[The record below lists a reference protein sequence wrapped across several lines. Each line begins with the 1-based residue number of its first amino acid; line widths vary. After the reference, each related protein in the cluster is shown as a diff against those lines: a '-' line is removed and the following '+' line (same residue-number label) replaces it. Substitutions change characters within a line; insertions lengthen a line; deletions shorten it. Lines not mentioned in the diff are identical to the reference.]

1 MNKHNLGKMKNEIH
15 RYPAEQLLFNST
27 GKVDEK
33 YLLTDAEWEA
43 ELAKIDCEHKTEQ
56 ENV

>member
-1 MNKHNLGKMKNEIH
+1 MKYIDYAKMNPK
-15 RYPAEQLLFNST
+15 EQLVFNST

-43 ELAKIDCEHKTEQ
+43 ELAKIDCEYEIEQ
-56 ENV
+56 EDL

>member
-1 MNKHNLGKMKNEIH
+1 MSTLPK
-15 RYPAEQLLFNST
+15 YAEQLLFNST

-33 YLLTDAEWEA
+33 YLLTDAQWEA
-43 ELAKIDCEHKTEQ
+43 ELAKIACEHKIEQ